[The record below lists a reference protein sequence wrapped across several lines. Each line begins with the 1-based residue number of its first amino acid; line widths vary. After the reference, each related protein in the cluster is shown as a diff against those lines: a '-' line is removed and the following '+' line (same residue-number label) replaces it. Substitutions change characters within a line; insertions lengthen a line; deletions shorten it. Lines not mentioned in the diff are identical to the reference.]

1 MFIPFF
7 LHCWYLWKFCNT
19 SFKLGCISDSFSYYV
34 FPTMLYDSWIISQA
48 GKWANRH
55 FVIFFLI
62 ERPHLSSKPT
72 FPNLS
77 HATPFRT
84 SLSIVVISCN
94 LFQNGDTALHIA
106 AAMGRRKL
114 TKILLESGCDKESKN
129 KQGETSLEISRRK
142 NLVDIITILQNPPPL
157 LSQEDRQ
164 DQVCTPWALWRSF
177 EYCKFCLSKF
187 FLDLGNQ

>member
-84 SLSIVVISCN
+84 SLQHRRYLMQLVSERRHSPAHRGSHGSQEVDEDPAGVR
-94 LFQNGDTALHIA
+94 LRQGVEEQAGGDEPWDQSEEKP
-106 AAMGRRKL
+106 RRHHHHSP
-114 TKILLESGCDKESKN
+114 ESAPST
-129 KQGETSLEISRRK
+129 QSRRQAGPG
-142 NLVDIITILQNPPPL
+142 LYFMSSMVFWIL
-157 LSQEDRQ
+157 
-164 DQVCTPWALWRSF
+164 
-177 EYCKFCLSKF
+177 
-187 FLDLGNQ
+187 